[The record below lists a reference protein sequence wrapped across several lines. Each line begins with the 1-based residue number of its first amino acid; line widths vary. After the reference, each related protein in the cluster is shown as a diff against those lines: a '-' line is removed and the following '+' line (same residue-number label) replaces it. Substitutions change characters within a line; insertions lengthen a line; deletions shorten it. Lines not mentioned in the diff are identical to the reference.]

1 MTLVSRLSTHVSRL
15 LAVLV
20 LLAAVGCQGR
30 RNAFTL
36 KGDIDTLGDDTVFI
50 CGDNDFFDR
59 FESVPVRNGH
69 FRFTFRPDTVTP
81 LWVFFSNG
89 HYEYVFAEKSIETT
103 ITGDTAAP
111 GHLTISGGTQNDL
124 LAAFEAMLRDT
135 VLMDIDIQHKAD
147 TFIQRHPFD
156 DASVWMLRKY
166 FVNVPRPEAA
176 TIRSCIGKMS
186 GNLQDNSYV
195 SSLRSRMGAYRTRN
209 LGTIVPNYNVN
220 DTTGRRVSTA
230 QFADSCVLITFWAS
244 WDEESRERQ
253 REYRALT
260 DTFAG
265 RAFAVLSVSLDTQRD
280 AWMTALR
287 DDSLTAIH
295 ACNFTGWNTEL
306 VRSLIVND
314 IPSNALLNPQRKV
327 QAYDLYGEELL
338 TRIDRLLTEEEIRKA
353 EQEKAAKEQE
363 KKSKTPRKR

>member
-1 MTLVSRLSTHVSRL
+1 MSLVPRPSSLGFRL

-20 LLAAVGCQGR
+20 LLTAVGCQGR

-36 KGDIDTLGDDTVFI
+36 RGDIDTLGDDTVFI

-59 FESVPVRNGH
+59 FEPVPVRHGH

-81 LWVFFSNG
+81 LWVLFSNG
-89 HYEYVFAEKSIETT
+89 HYEYVFAEKSAETS

-135 VLMDIDIQHKAD
+135 LLMELDIQHQAD

-156 DASVWMLRKY
+156 DASVWMLQKY
-166 FVNVPRPEAA
+166 FVNVPKPDAA

-186 GNLQDNSYV
+186 GSLQDNGYV
-195 SSLRSRMGAYRTRN
+195 SNLRSRMGSYRARN
-209 LGTIVPNYNVN
+209 VGNVVPNYNVN
-220 DTTGRRVSTA
+220 DTTGRRITTA
-230 QFADSCVLITFWAS
+230 QFTDSCILITFWAS

-260 DTFAG
+260 DTFAD
-265 RAFAVLSVSLDTQRD
+265 RAFTILSVSLDTQRD
-280 AWMTALR
+280 AWMKALY
-287 DDSLTAIH
+287 DDSLTATH

-306 VRSLIVND
+306 ARSLVVNNL
-314 IPSNALLNPQRKV
+314 PSNALLNPQRKV
-327 QAYDLYGEELL
+327 QAYDLYGEELK
-338 TRIDRLLTEEEIRKA
+338 TRIERLLTEEEIRKA

-363 KKSKTPRKR
+363 KKSKKTRKR